1 MPYYSVKKM
10 SKEQEAVSSR
20 AVGPPDLNINANVH
34 NIKCSSVHNS
44 NTFDFDMFDFG
55 ISDDILTKTPE

>member
-20 AVGPPDLNINANVH
+20 AVGPPDLNINANE
-34 NIKCSSVHNS
+34 CSSVHNS